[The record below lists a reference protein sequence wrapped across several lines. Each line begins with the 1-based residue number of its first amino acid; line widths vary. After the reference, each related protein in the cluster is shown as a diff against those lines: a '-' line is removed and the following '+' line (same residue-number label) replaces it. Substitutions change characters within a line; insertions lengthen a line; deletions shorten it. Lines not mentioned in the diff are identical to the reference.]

1 MVNGRLAMLGFVA
14 GAAAEMNSG
23 QTALSQFTDSH
34 WAFIIATA
42 HIMLASYIP
51 IINGEKSAAPETME
65 EGMWKASSEL
75 QKCVARART
84 DACALALA
92 RCWSR
97 GGAGLPAY
105 APTPSYDTR
114 AGVDALTGS
123 MHALSFSPPS
133 PFLSHTPSPPRA
145 AAAPPWSA

>member
-23 QTALSQFTDSH
+23 QTALSQFTDAH

-75 QKCVARART
+75 QKCVARTRTARARARARSAGRREARASLHT
-84 DACALALA
+84 RRRRATTPALA
-92 RCWSR
+92 
-97 GGAGLPAY
+97 
-105 APTPSYDTR
+105 TTR
-114 AGVDALTGS
+114 
-123 MHALSFSPPS
+123 
-133 PFLSHTPSPPRA
+133 
-145 AAAPPWSA
+145 

>member
-1 MVNGRLAMLGFVA
+1 MAREVEEGGGFGFRSWGPEVVNGRLAMLGFVA

-34 WAFIIATA
+34 LAFIIATA

-75 QKCVARART
+75 QN
-84 DACALALA
+84 
-92 RCWSR
+92 
-97 GGAGLPAY
+97 G
-105 APTPSYDTR
+105 
-114 AGVDALTGS
+114 
-123 MHALSFSPPS
+123 
-133 PFLSHTPSPPRA
+133 RA
-145 AAAPPWSA
+145 AMVGLTCMFVQEAITGTPVF